1 MDSSPSF
8 LKEFHEIYSE
18 ISSGK
23 AVFRTLQTLKEP
35 REDAVYWIEGTI
47 ISVDTNREFCYLACR
62 ICEKKVE
69 EVDGM
74 KRCMH
79 CGEYTFRNIFRYNV
93 EVVVADE
100 SDTARMIL
108 WNRASE
114 KLISEPAEDVIAL
127 YGDTARIMPDDIA
140 EKLLGREGL
149 FEVVVSSQQLHVD
162 GFNVSRLSVDE
173 EVKDVYIMKN
183 YPDYYY
189 YDSNSE
195 PDSFLETLNYV
206 EEADR
211 AVNKNMEAHDQEAD
225 NANKDIETEI
235 DAEARQTPKKQ
246 KREGGD

>member
-1 MDSSPSF
+1 MDSSPAF
-8 LKEFHEIYSE
+8 LQEFHEMYSE

-23 AVFRTLQTLKEP
+23 AVFRTLQTLKEL

-114 KLISEPAEDVIAL
+114 KLIGEPAEDVIAL

-140 EKLLGREGL
+140 EKFLGREGL
-149 FEVVVSSQQLHVD
+149 FELVVSSQQLHVD

-173 EVKDVYIMKN
+173 EIKDVYIMKN

-206 EEADR
+206 EVADR
-211 AVNKNMEAHDQEAD
+211 AVNKTMEAHDQEAD

-235 DAEARQTPKKQ
+235 DAEAEQTPKKQ